1 MIKDDEEMDRTIK
14 MTAHAKERALHRGV
28 DQTDIERIINSP
40 TETIY
45 DEYEENY
52 KSYGLANDPY
62 TKEDR
67 YLVIFHT
74 ILNKYVKI
82 ISVMWTDKGG
92 LQRHGFSK
100 L

>member
-1 MIKDDEEMDRTIK
+1 
-14 MTAHAKERALHRGV
+14 MTAHARERALHRGV
-28 DQTDIERIINSP
+28 DQADIERIIKSP

-45 DEYEENY
+45 NAYEENY
-52 KSYGLANDPY
+52 KSYGLANNPY

-74 ILNKYVKI
+74 VLNKYVMI
-82 ISVMWTDKGG
+82 ITSVMWTSKGG
-92 LQRHGFSK
+92 LQSHGFGK

>member
-1 MIKDDEEMDRTIK
+1 MGRIIKL
-14 MTAHAKERALHRGV
+14 TAHAIERALHRGV

-45 DEYEENY
+45 NEYEENY

-62 TKEDR
+62 TKDDR

-74 ILNKYVKI
+74 TLDKYVNV
-82 ISVMWTDKGG
+82 ISVMWTDMEG
-92 LQRHGFSK
+92 LRRHGFRK